1 MLISIVYISPVYML
15 LLIVKT
21 YSLSEQPDSV
31 CIVSHP
37 ELRHVAVIHDDSRPS
52 VQPVT
57 IVHTVARDVPVIPFD
72 LSVTV
77 QLITTH
83 VHVSTH
89 SSYLSLTLPRL
100 SWLLFHFHLLLL
112 NIHLLY
118 VIISRYLTMHMPYS
132 PFFH

>member
-83 VHVSTH
+83 VSTH